1 MNFIP
6 ETIIRAL
13 CWTLLHSLWQ
23 GLILAI
29 VAGAVMLLTK
39 RAPSS
44 TRYGLLGLL
53 VISFLAVSGYTF
65 FRELGSPETAT
76 PPIAL
81 QRTLVNG
88 TGGMSQ
94 LSAPDQPAQASGLE
108 QLVQYFNKHA

>member
-1 MNFIP
+1 MSFFP

-53 VISFLAVSGYTF
+53 VIGFLAVSGYTF
-65 FRELGSPETAT
+65 FRELGSPGTRDSATRTAYGARQWD
-76 PPIAL
+76 PRRLAGI
-81 QRTLVNG
+81 G
-88 TGGMSQ
+88 
-94 LSAPDQPAQASGLE
+94 
-108 QLVQYFNKHA
+108 